1 MRDEHLRS
9 PPSKTPRPLA
19 ETDVRWA
26 RYAALAAAIHV
37 LEAGLPSPVP
47 GIKPGL
53 ANVITLIVLCRHGW
67 TAACW
72 VTALRVL
79 LSALVLGTLFG
90 PTFWLSL
97 GGALSALSVLGLAYL
112 WMTWLPRLAPGPV
125 GVSVLAA
132 LAHIQGQFWLAY
144 VWFIPHPGL
153 LSLLPLLGA
162 AAVIS
167 GLLTGLLAAKVLER
181 MPAVQPS
188 LPAKE

>member
-1 MRDEHLRS
+1 MS
-9 PPSKTPRPLA
+9 TPPIQAPMQLHA
-19 ETDVRWA
+19 TDVRWA

-37 LEAGLPSPVP
+37 LEASLPSPIP

-79 LSALVLGTLFG
+79 LSALVLGTLLG

-97 GGALSALSVLGLAYL
+97 AGGLSALAVLGLAYA
-112 WMTWLPRLAPGPV
+112 WMTWLPRTAPGPM
-125 GVSVLAA
+125 GMSVLAA

-167 GLLTGLLAAKVLER
+167 GLLTGLLAAQVLQR
-181 MPAVQPS
+181 MPAVAPA

>member
-1 MRDEHLRS
+1 MAK
-9 PPSKTPRPLA
+9 PSMPLHDR
-19 ETDVRWA
+19 DVRWA

-37 LEAGLPSPVP
+37 LEASLPSPVP

-67 TAACW
+67 QAACW

-97 GGALSALSVLGLAYL
+97 AGSLSALSVLAVAYAC
-112 WMTWLPRLAPGPV
+112 MTWLPRLAPGPV
-125 GVSVLAA
+125 GMSVLAA

-153 LSLLPLLGA
+153 LSLLPVLGA

-181 MPAVQPS
+181 MPAPTS
-188 LPAKE
+188 TLPAKD